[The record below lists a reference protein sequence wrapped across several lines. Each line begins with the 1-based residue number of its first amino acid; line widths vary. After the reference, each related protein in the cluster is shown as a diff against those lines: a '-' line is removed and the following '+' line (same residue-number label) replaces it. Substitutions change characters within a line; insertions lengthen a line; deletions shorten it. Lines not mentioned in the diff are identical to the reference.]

1 MINKFFELDKEI
13 QRRIV
18 EVIIFASEEPIPL
31 NKLTELIVSNSELSR
46 LENTSTPN
54 HQSESEHLEQYILNL
69 IDEIQ
74 KELEQTQRPYTI
86 IEVAGGFTFATRP
99 DYGKILSLLP
109 SFRNKK
115 RLTKAM
121 LETLAIIAYRQPI
134 TKPEIEEI
142 RGTNSS
148 EIVNSLLDKNLIRII
163 GRKDTPGRPFLFATT
178 NEFLKLF
185 GLNSLD
191 ELPNLNEIK
200 SFVNEKNRADEITL
214 KIEFEQENKIDSEQ
228 DATE

>member
-1 MINKFFELDKEI
+1 MLNNFFELDREI
-13 QRRIV
+13 QKRII

-31 NKLTELIVSNSELSR
+31 QKLTEIILKNRSNNKLDNFSEQTDRPESNNLKQHILHLIN
-46 LENTSTPN
+46 
-54 HQSESEHLEQYILNL
+54 
-69 IDEIQ
+69 EIRD
-74 KELEQTQRPYTI
+74 ELEQTQRPYTI
-86 IEVAGGFTFATRP
+86 VEVGGGFTFATTP
-99 DYGKILSLLP
+99 EFGKVLSLLP
-109 SFRNKK
+109 SFKNKK

-121 LETLAIIAYRQPI
+121 LETLAIIAYQQPI

-148 EIVNSLLDKNLIRII
+148 EIVNSLLEKNLIQIV
-163 GRKDTPGRPFLFATT
+163 GRKDSPGRPFLFGTT

-200 SFVNEKNRADEITL
+200 SFVNEKNRAEEITL
-214 KIEFEQENKIDSEQ
+214 KIEFEQENKIDGEQ
-228 DATE
+228 NATE

>member
-1 MINKFFELDKEI
+1 MLNNFLELDRETQK
-13 QRRIV
+13 RII

-31 NKLTELIVSNSELSR
+31 QKLSEIILKNRSNNKLDNFSEQNHRTESNNLNQHILHLIN
-46 LENTSTPN
+46 
-54 HQSESEHLEQYILNL
+54 
-69 IDEIQ
+69 EIRD
-74 KELEQTQRPYTI
+74 ELEQTQRPYTI
-86 IEVAGGFTFATRP
+86 VDVAGGFTFATTP
-99 DYGKILSLLP
+99 EFGKVLSLLP
-109 SFRNKK
+109 SFKNKK

-121 LETLAIIAYRQPI
+121 LETLAIIAYQQPI

-148 EIVNSLLDKNLIRII
+148 EIVNSLLEKNLIQIV
-163 GRKDTPGRPFLFATT
+163 GRKDSPGRPFLFGTT

-200 SFVNEKNRADEITL
+200 SFVNEKNRAEEITL
-214 KIEFEQENKIDSEQ
+214 KIELEEENKIDGEQ
-228 DATE
+228 NATE